1 MIFSYTTMK
10 TIEENLG
17 FCNEIDFIWSLHLCS
32 KDGAVGV
39 FAQYVNWK
47 IERKLKNKKTMNPS

>member
-1 MIFSYTTMK
+1 MK

-17 FCNEIDFIWSLHLCS
+17 FCNEIIFIWSLHRRS

-47 IERKLKNKKTMNPS
+47 IAKNKPGRIKYDESEML